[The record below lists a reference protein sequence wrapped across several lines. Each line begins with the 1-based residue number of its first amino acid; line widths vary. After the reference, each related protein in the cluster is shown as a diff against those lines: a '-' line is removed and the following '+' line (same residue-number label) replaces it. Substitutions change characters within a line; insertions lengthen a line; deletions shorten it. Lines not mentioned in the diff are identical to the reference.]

1 MFLCTWRFHYPKNTI
16 IVPKSRSVKKI
27 FWSQKKNTP
36 GKDKQKTE
44 NIKESTNDQEL
55 GKGMVAQNN
64 QKVGRNQQ

>member
-1 MFLCTWRFHYPKNTI
+1 M
-16 IVPKSRSVKKI
+16 PKSRSVKKN
-27 FWSQKKNTP
+27 FGVKKKKTP

-55 GKGMVAQNN
+55 GKGMVAKNN